1 MTRDQAWAEF
11 MAANEAYVAA
21 KQGVSDQQ
29 FAVRHGMPNTLAFA
43 EMVQHTAYHNW
54 LRAHEK
60 VRRPPTGTRTQ
71 ASGRTCQVRTDSQS
85 RSYTCEDCATGCPL
99 ARPQPLT
106 VPEEAEKSKTL
117 LHLEARCEES
127 ENGVWAHLGFPPVRR
142 S

>member
-54 LRAHEK
+54 LRAHERFAALQPAPAPK
-60 VRRPPTGTRTQ
+60 PVVAPVKSAPTLKAAATPAKIAPPVVRLP
-71 ASGRTCQVRTDSQS
+71 D
-85 RSYTCEDCATGCPL
+85 
-99 ARPQPLT
+99 PQPLT
-106 VPEEAEKSKTL
+106 VPEAEKSKTL

-127 ENGVWAHLGFPPVRR
+127 ENRVWAHLGFPPVRR